1 MGMVRLVRPLALVTL
16 ASIVAIALG
25 QGSAGGYGQGGGA
38 GFGGGGGG
46 FGGGGGGLSRRGP
59 VFAGTS
65 AGTFGGDKDSGE
77 DAANRQEKPDDDST
91 GGLWQSKTAILT
103 PGDRYEIKLVM
114 KKGETVM
121 AAATSDAFDP
131 ALSFEDANKAELAKN
146 DDRVDGDQSPFLTF
160 RCAKDGTYTLK
171 ILSYRQVSGG
181 KFVVKFRTFLST
193 EAPVG
198 KSSHSSVSMVDING
212 RNRVAFRL
220 TAKKGMVYD
229 LQPVMAHLPAP
240 SNGIGQITAASLIG
254 PTGVADSD
262 LTMIPTDDSS
272 TVFRAKVD
280 GDFYIE
286 YYADYGRSFD
296 TDVREIAPAVIKP
309 DGALSL
315 DMAPGELKVIEFPV
329 EPDLIVRTAITGT
342 SIAQRITAPAGTAL
356 AGAWSD
362 PAGGN
367 SRVWTWF
374 KMNVDS
380 DADVVHIFHG
390 TGTARVAIRS
400 QAGSAQKVTFKNS
413 VSLPTWSTGEALKSA
428 IEVGDTRLFLV
439 KSTKSELMRVFA
451 GASHFL
457 PRLDIYR
464 LNGDL
469 ANSLCDRKTHTAKDD
484 LYFPEADTFVV
495 RLTCDG
501 HGGSGDF
508 EMKRDSLSPAAYP
521 LGSAQTLKLD
531 GVNFGLYSMNL
542 EAGKRYQL
550 TTDEPN
556 NFLRA
561 DLLDDDGQFLVSQRV
576 RFDKVEVQYF
586 VPTQSGR
593 HRLWLRGQPGTRHFQ
608 FALHVPPSIGG

>member
-1 MGMVRLVRPLALVTL
+1 MVRLVRPLALVTL
-16 ASIVAIALG
+16 CSIVATVLG
-25 QGSAGGYGQGGGA
+25 QGSAGGYGQGGGG
-38 GFGGGGGG
+38 GFGGG

-77 DAANRQEKPDDDST
+77 AAANRQEKPDDDT
-91 GGLWQSKTAILT
+91 TQGLWQSKTAILT

-121 AAATSDAFDP
+121 ASVTSDAFDP

-146 DDRVDGDQSPFLTF
+146 DDRVEGDQSPFLIY
-160 RCAKDGTYTLK
+160 RCTKEGTYTLK
-171 ILSYRQVSGG
+171 VLSFRQVSGG
-181 KFVVKFRTFLST
+181 KFVVKFRTFVSND
-193 EAPVG
+193 APVG
-198 KSSHSSVSMVDING
+198 KQTFDTPSIINLEG
-212 RNRVAFRL
+212 RDRVVFRL
-220 TAKKGMVYD
+220 AAKKGMVYD
-229 LQPVMAHLPAP
+229 LQP
-240 SNGIGQITAASLIG
+240 IGERRTSPNTFVARIPISSLVG

-262 LTMIPTDDSS
+262 FDLIPTDEPA
-272 TVFRAKVD
+272 TVFKAKAD
-280 GDFYIE
+280 GDYYLE
-286 YYADYGRSFD
+286 YGADFSSKCE
-296 TDVREIAPAVIKP
+296 TDIREIAPTAIKP
-309 DGALSL
+309 DGQATF
-315 DMAPGELKVIEFPV
+315 DMAAGELRIIEFPV
-329 EPDLIVRTAITGT
+329 EPNLIVRTTVTGT
-342 SIAQRITAPAGTAL
+342 TLLQRMTAPVSTVPIGTW
-356 AGAWSD
+356 GD

-380 DADVVHIFHG
+380 DSDVVHIFHG

-400 QAGSAQKVTFKNS
+400 QAGTAQKVTFKNS

-464 LNGDL
+464 LNGEL

-484 LYFPEADTFVV
+484 LYFPDADTFVI

-508 EMKRDSLSPAAYP
+508 EMKRDSLSPAAYA

-531 GVNFGLYSMNL
+531 GVNFGLYSVNL

-576 RFDKVEVQYF
+576 QFDKVEVQYF
-586 VPTQSGR
+586 VPTRSGR

-608 FALHVPPSIGG
+608 FALHVPPTIGG